1 MTKDNKDMK
10 KGDEFIVTYEA
21 AHSPEITTVTTTI
34 SSMDEKIIK
43 LRNGLSL
50 PIGWV
55 RNGIIK
61 QDPLGIDLKM
71 SEHSMSD
78 GGSVKNSYTNF
89 DDNGQSLGVVPAY

>member
-34 SSMDEKIIK
+34 SSMDEKTIK

-50 PIGWV
+50 PMGWV

-71 SEHSMSD
+71 SVHSMSV
-78 GGSVKNSYTNF
+78 GGSVENSYCNF
-89 DDNGQSLGVVPAY
+89 DKDGKSIGWVPSH

>member
-1 MTKDNKDMK
+1 M
-10 KGDEFIVTYEA
+10 
-21 AHSPEITTVTTTI
+21 
-34 SSMDEKIIK
+34 
-43 LRNGLSL
+43 
-50 PIGWV
+50 GWV